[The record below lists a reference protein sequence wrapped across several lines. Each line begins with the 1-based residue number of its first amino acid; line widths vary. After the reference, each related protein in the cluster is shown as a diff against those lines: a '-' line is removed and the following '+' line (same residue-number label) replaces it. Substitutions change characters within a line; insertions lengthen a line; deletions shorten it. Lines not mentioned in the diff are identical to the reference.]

1 MLEARSI
8 VRTILDRSECQNLKH
23 ALSKEWLETN
33 GLGGFASSTII
44 GANTRRQHGLLVAAL
59 RPPVERH
66 VLLSKFEERVLVDG
80 QESHL
85 GTNLYPG
92 TVYPHGFNIQTEFRL
107 RPWPTFRHANADFEI
122 EKSVCLIH
130 GENTVVVGYRNLR
143 ARGPLELKLRPLLAF
158 RDYNSL
164 AERDD
169 SIEMAVERADGVL
182 SVQPCEKL
190 PRLYFYAKPDAV
202 DLKADWYY
210 RFTYP
215 VEQERGLDFEEDLF
229 TPFELTFRIPIG
241 ESVYVVVSTEK
252 KDSVNAQDLVARER
266 LRRKQFEREPD
277 TVRQT
282 LLIAADA
289 FIARRGKDRLT
300 VLAGLPWFADW
311 GRDTMIALPG
321 LALTTERFDVARKIL
336 MTFAQYIDRGM
347 IPNVFPEVGETP
359 GYNAVDASLWF
370 VVAVWKYW
378 KAGGGDEGALQ
389 LLPALREVI
398 KYYREG
404 TRYDI
409 YADGDGLITAGTPG
423 TQLTWMDVKVDGYV
437 PTPRHGKPVEIN
449 ALWFN
454 ALLMLAEMEE
464 RLSHNIHSAVILRK
478 LADQVA
484 GSFVKAFWNGERGYL
499 YDVIQGDFR
508 DPSIRPNQVFAVS
521 LPYSPLDKAQQ
532 KSVFDVVTQH
542 LLTPYGLRSLSPKDE
557 KYCGKYTGNHWQRD
571 CAYHQGTVWAWLIG
585 PYCDAHARIHGNG
598 KSQRKEIGRLIQGLI
613 NHLEDAGLGTVSEVF
628 DGDPPH
634 RPVGCFAQAW
644 SVSELLRVYD
654 AYVK

>member
-1 MLEARSI
+1 
-8 VRTILDRSECQNLKH
+8 VRTILDWSECQNLKH

-85 GTNLYPG
+85 GTNLYSG

-107 RPWPTFRHANADFEI
+107 RPWPTFRHANEDFEI
-122 EKSVCLIH
+122 EKSVCMIQ
-130 GENTVVVGYRNLR
+130 GENTVVVGYCNLR
-143 ARGPLELKLRPLLAF
+143 ERGPLELKLRPLLAF
-158 RDYNSL
+158 RGYNSL

-182 SVQPCEKL
+182 SVQPYEKL
-190 PRLYFYAKPDAV
+190 PRLYFYARPDAV

-252 KDSVNAQDLVARER
+252 KDNVNAQDLVARER

-336 MTFAQYIDRGM
+336 MTFVQYIDRGM

-378 KAGGGDEGALQ
+378 KAGGDDEGALQ

-409 YADGDGLITAGTPG
+409 HADGDGLITAGTPG

-449 ALWFN
+449 ALWLN

-464 RLSHNIHSAVILRK
+464 KLSHNIHSAVILRK

-508 DPSIRPNQVFAVS
+508 DPSIRPNQIFAVS
-521 LPYSPLDKAQQ
+521 LPYTPLDKAQQ

-557 KYCGKYTGNHWQRD
+557 KYCGKYTGNPWQRD
-571 CAYHQGTVWAWLIG
+571 CAYHQGTVWPWLIG

-654 AYVK
+654 AYAK